1 MNDLRRSGLPMLPHP
16 LTSFE
21 IQKYYKNEPNLNGV
35 YSRSNLP
42 KTKDGTYIKTLDEYK
57 SIGTHWISLHLNGK
71 NIMYFDIFGVEHVPR
86 KIEKLIENKNIIA
99 NNYKTEACDS
109 IMCRYF
115 CIGFIVLMLKGK
127 RLLDGRKLFSPMK
140 SKK

>member
-21 IQKYYKNEPNLNGV
+21 IQKYYKNEPKLNGV

-115 CIGFIVLMLKGK
+115 RIGFIVLMLKGK
-127 RLLDGRKLFSPMK
+127 RLLDGSNLFSPMK

>member
-21 IQKYYKNEPNLNGV
+21 IQKYYKNEPKLNGV

-71 NIMYFDIFGVEHVPR
+71 NIMYFDILELNMFQ
-86 KIEKLIENKNIIA
+86 EKLKN
-99 NNYKTEACDS
+99 
-109 IMCRYF
+109 
-115 CIGFIVLMLKGK
+115 
-127 RLLDGRKLFSPMK
+127 
-140 SKK
+140 